1 MSVTGVQ
8 QAFSQGIKEGFLRRP
23 FNDTPGFV
31 QLLAGLDG
39 LYARSDQGR
48 MAQGGVMTMPNTR
61 IKVGS
66 DVGGDNIIWGI
77 GGADVTATGVSA
89 LTGNVNDLI
98 SPLEE
103 AAEDFLAKQGFT
115 YVQSPPIAL
124 KDAIIEKV
132 SKNPTDLM
140 EFVKNKSEQVAR
152 SFINKI
158 NADIFP
164 QVTLVSASAAGS
176 TQASSETQF
185 ESFYRALSTGQQH
198 NGTGTSLSYVL
209 NGIEVGTDNT
219 RLRAIQW
226 GTENSGTAFTL
237 RTFRENVLMPLRK
250 RGHNPDIALV
260 NGTAFAWLQNSLE
273 GASLQYGLMETIDFG
288 IQVIT
293 IDGVR
298 FMYEP
303 RMDTYANAS
312 GTNINQM
319 YIGCSDSLE
328 FRMKAL
334 GDHGNDISSGS
345 FQLKEHPQSVS
356 MKIIQAAM
364 IGAYINKYPFKWAQ
378 ANNITFA

>member
-39 LYARSDQGR
+39 LYARSEQGR
-48 MAQGGVMTMPNTR
+48 MAQGGVMTVPATR

-77 GGADVTATGVSA
+77 GGADVVAQGVSA

-158 NADIFP
+158 NEDIFS
-164 QVTLVSASAAGS
+164 QESIVAGATSATAV
-176 TQASSETQF
+176 QAQSETRF

-198 NGTGTSLSYVL
+198 NASTATLSYVQ
-209 NGIEVGTDNT
+209 NGIEIGTDNT

-226 GTENSGTAFTL
+226 GTENSGTAFSL
-237 RTFRENVLMPLRK
+237 RLFRENVLMPLRK

-260 NGTAFAWLQNSLE
+260 NATAFAWLQNSLE
-273 GASLQYGLMETIDFG
+273 GASLQYGLAETIDYG

-298 FMYEP
+298 FIYEP
-303 RMDTYANAS
+303 RMD
-312 GTNINQM
+312 
-319 YIGCSDSLE
+319 
-328 FRMKAL
+328 R
-334 GDHGNDISSGS
+334 
-345 FQLKEHPQSVS
+345 
-356 MKIIQAAM
+356 
-364 IGAYINKYPFKWAQ
+364 YINSTVSASQ
-378 ANNITFA
+378 ASTKCISVAPTP

>member
-8 QAFSQGIKEGFLRRP
+8 QAFSHGIKEGFLRRP

-185 ESFYRALSTGQQH
+185 ESFYP
-198 NGTGTSLSYVL
+198 
-209 NGIEVGTDNT
+209 IP
-219 RLRAIQW
+219 RLPNRSPC
-226 GTENSGTAFTL
+226 SGH
-237 RTFRENVLMPLRK
+237 RTCR
-250 RGHNPDIALV
+250 
-260 NGTAFAWLQNSLE
+260 
-273 GASLQYGLMETIDFG
+273 
-288 IQVIT
+288 
-293 IDGVR
+293 
-298 FMYEP
+298 
-303 RMDTYANAS
+303 NAS
-312 GTNINQM
+312 RKPVG
-319 YIGCSDSLE
+319 
-328 FRMKAL
+328 
-334 GDHGNDISSGS
+334 
-345 FQLKEHPQSVS
+345 
-356 MKIIQAAM
+356 
-364 IGAYINKYPFKWAQ
+364 
-378 ANNITFA
+378 